1 MKSQFSVRI
10 AFNDHISYLINIRAR
25 TKIEAID
32 KACYHRLVENC
43 GWVVIP
49 KSVKGVNV

>member
-1 MKSQFSVRI
+1 MTSQFRVRI
-10 AFNDHISYLINIRAR
+10 AFNDHISHLINVRAQ

-32 KACYHRLVENC
+32 KAYYHRLVENC

-49 KSVKGVNV
+49 KSVRGVNV